1 MLLPHIECCS
11 VALKSTGL
19 RSGGTF
25 QTKLDLTISLKTL
38 IVVKLHKSK
47 PESLKVRVLRGAV
60 LAPLHIITACI
71 CGLLGQF
78 SSYQKEAF
86 IILASI
92 SFFYPFFLPM
102 NTLHCCHK
110 DVYRFKVY
118 KGHHSATLQI
128 CNNHSPFRDIGRIR
142 EQCNKKLQSA
152 AAR

>member
-1 MLLPHIECCS
+1 MLSCFD
-11 VALKSTGL
+11 STGL
-19 RSGGTF
+19 RPGGTF
-25 QTKLDLTISLKTL
+25 QTKLDLMISLKTL

-47 PESLKVRVLRGAV
+47 QESLKVRVLRGAV

-118 KGHHSATLQI
+118 KGHHSAALQI
-128 CNNHSPFRDIGRIR
+128 CNNHSPFRDIGGIR
-142 EQCNKKLQSA
+142 EQCNKQHQSA